1 MWLATHPSCR
11 RCQTHVLCTNPGC
24 VVRLRTLFWAVVE
37 PPHPNTRQYHV
48 GVLQILEQDP
58 PSSCDFFVNC
68 FDVHRSAGLRGFYL
82 GFQGAVLG
90 VWLDQVQFRLMK
102 KFTTMLTVLMASKVA
117 QTGMSHAALV
127 FTACRTLSTGRQKHS
142 TTTV

>member
-1 MWLATHPSCR
+1 M
-11 RCQTHVLCTNPGC
+11 
-24 VVRLRTLFWAVVE
+24 
-37 PPHPNTRQYHV
+37 
-48 GVLQILEQDP
+48 LQILEQDP

-102 KFTTMLTVLMASKVA
+102 KFTTMLTVLMASKVV
-117 QTGMSHAALV
+117 QIGISHAGLV
-127 FTACRTLSTGRQKHS
+127 FTACRTSSTGRQKHS